1 MLDDKIIKSSLH
13 DLISNNNKGNK
24 FNYDVTLPY
33 IYKYELA
40 ITAIIKDE
48 GLCLK
53 EWLDYYIVAGVDQ
66 FYIYDNE
73 SNDNTVEILKPYIDR
88 GIVKLYK
95 IFDSGNNNVQL
106 AAYNHS
112 LVSHRYECKYMG
124 FLDADE
130 FALGFD
136 SRSLPEIVDRIMEL
150 DDNASGIAINW
161 RVFGSSGIENS
172 NHGSV
177 LKNFIYRRK
186 GNYIDIKSIVN
197 PRKVISKEAHHAYS
211 CYGLYLIDENGK
223 KVSLSNEL
231 KQSYKIAI
239 NHYPIKSKEEFIL
252 KTKRGNVYYKNT
264 VPNINWNYFYYYDS
278 YDMLDYDIWHYIS
291 YRSRMIEDNNYMIK
305 NVLKDN
311 RENNIYNNFLKQLE
325 NFLEI
330 GNTSISVESFLSYYY
345 NIVKENRSYIDVLNL
360 SLKEYICFRIES
372 NDLTLWE
379 IDMLISF
386 FLEFESD
393 TEIRQ
398 IYDVLLKYID
408 RIVNDGLEGYS
419 LNQQS
424 KEYFLLRLNNK
435 KIINAVDIY
444 NISSSDIITISISDL

>member
-13 DLISNNNKGNK
+13 DLISNNNKCNK
-24 FNYDVTLPY
+24 FNCDVTLPY

-112 LVSHRYECKYMG
+112 LVSHRHECKYMG

-136 SRSLPEIVDRIMEL
+136 SRSLPEIVGRIMEL

-197 PRKVISKEAHHAYS
+197 PRKVISKEVHNAYS

-231 KQSYKIAI
+231 KQSHKIAI

-252 KTKRGNVYYKNT
+252 KIKRGDAYYKNT
-264 VPNINWNYFYYYDS
+264 LPNRNWEYFSQYDN
-278 YDMLDYDIWHYIS
+278 YDMIDYDIWHYIS
-291 YRSRMIEDNNYMIK
+291 YRSRIIKDNNYVAKKIFK
-305 NVLKDN
+305 CNIGA
-311 RENNIYNNFLKQLE
+311 NIYNNFLNQLE

-345 NIVKENRSYIDVLNL
+345 NMVRENNSYIDVLNL
-360 SLKEYICFRIES
+360 TLREYICFRIES
-372 NDLTLWE
+372 NDLNLWE

-386 FLEFESD
+386 FLEFDSD
-393 TEIRQ
+393 KEIRQ

-408 RIVNDGLEGYS
+408 TIMNDGLECYT
-419 LNQQS
+419 LNQES
-424 KEYFLLRLNNK
+424 KEYFYIRLNK
-435 KIINAVDIY
+435 KIIDAIDIY
-444 NISSSDIITISISDL
+444 NIYSNNIIVVSISGL